1 MASERLRG
9 KVVLVTGAAQGTGE
23 GIAGRIVAEGGRA
36 VVADVQEEKGRAVAA
51 SLGEAAHFV
60 ALDVGS
66 EPSWQRAV
74 AEALA
79 AFGRLDGLVNNAG
92 VLWMGAIETTPAAQ
106 MERVLRVNLLG
117 TMLGTKAVIPALR
130 AAGGGAI
137 VNVTS
142 IEALAGMNSVGAY
155 SASKWGARGF
165 TKCAAIEL
173 GRDNIRVNCLCPSS
187 GNPGM
192 SAPFAAQIDAKRY
205 LRHLP
210 PPVLLEGGNPGDVAI
225 DDITPAVCFLLSDES
240 RRITGAELAVDGGWT
255 AGKHC
260 PGLPGF

>member
-1 MASERLRG
+1 MGGRLAG
-9 KVVLVTGAAQGTGE
+9 KVVLVTGAAQGTG
-23 GIAGRIVAEGGRA
+23 AGTVRRIVAEGGRA
-36 VVADVQEEKGRAVAA
+36 IVADLQLEKGRAVAA
-51 SLGEAAHFV
+51 SLGDAGRFV
-60 ALDVGS
+60 ALDVTS
-66 EPSWQRAV
+66 EPGWQSAV

-92 VLWMGAIETTPAAQ
+92 VLWMGALEHTPASQ

-117 TMLGTKAVIPALR
+117 TMLGTKAVVPALR
-130 AAGGGAI
+130 AAGGGSI

-142 IEALAGMNSVGAY
+142 IEALGGMNSVAAY
-155 SASKWGARGF
+155 TASKWGSRGF
-165 TKCAAIEL
+165 SKSAAIEL

-187 GNPGM
+187 GNPAM
-192 SAPFAAQIDAKRY
+192 SAPFADQIDAKRY

-210 PPVLLEGGNPGDVAI
+210 PPVLREGGNPGEVAI
-225 DDITPAVCFLLSDES
+225 DDITPAICFLLSDEAK
-240 RRITGAELAVDGGWT
+240 RITGAELAVDGGWT

>member
-1 MASERLRG
+1 MGGRLAG

-23 GIAGRIVAEGGRA
+23 GAARRVVAEGGRA
-36 VVADVQEEKGRAVAA
+36 LVSDLQVERGRAVAA
-51 SLGEAAHFV
+51 SLGEAARFV
-60 ALDVGS
+60 ELDVAS

-74 AEALA
+74 AVALA
-79 AFGRLDGLVNNAG
+79 QFGRLDGLVNNAG
-92 VLWMGAIETTPAAQ
+92 VLWMGALEHTPVEQ

-117 TMLGTKAVIPALR
+117 TMLGTKAVVAAMR
-130 AAGGGAI
+130 AAGGGSI

-142 IEALAGMNSVGAY
+142 IEALAGMNSVAAY
-155 SASKWGARGF
+155 TASKWGSRGF
-165 TKCAAIEL
+165 SKSAAIEL

-187 GNPGM
+187 GNPAM
-192 SAPFAAQIDAKRY
+192 SAPFADQIDTKRY

-210 PPVLLEGGNPGDVAI
+210 PPVLREGGNPGEVAI
-225 DDITPAVCFLLSDES
+225 DDITPAICFLLSDEAK
-240 RRITGAELAVDGGWT
+240 RITGAELAVDGGWT

>member
-1 MASERLRG
+1 MADRLSG

-23 GIAGRIVAEGGRA
+23 GAVRRIVAEGGRA
-36 VVADVQEEKGRAVAA
+36 IVADVQPEKGRAVAA
-51 SLGEAAHFV
+51 SLGDAARF
-60 ALDVGS
+60 AQLDVSS
-66 EPSWQRAV
+66 EPAWQRAV
-74 AEALA
+74 SHALA

-92 VLWMGAIETTPAAQ
+92 VLWMGALEHTPVEQ

-117 TMLGTKAVIPALR
+117 TMLGTKAVVPALR

-142 IEALAGMNSVGAY
+142 IEALGGMNSVAAY
-155 SASKWGARGF
+155 TASKWGSRGF
-165 TKCAAIEL
+165 TKSAAIEL

-192 SAPFAAQIDAKRY
+192 SAPFAGQIDGKRY

-210 PPVLLEGGNPGDVAI
+210 PPVLREGGNPGEVAI
-225 DDITPAVCFLLSDES
+225 DDITPAICFLLSDEAK
-240 RRITGAELAVDGGWT
+240 RITGAELAVDGGWT

>member
-1 MASERLRG
+1 MSGRLAG

-23 GIAGRIVAEGGRA
+23 GAVRRIVAEGGRA
-36 VVADVQEEKGRAVAA
+36 VVADVQEERGRAVAT
-51 SLGEAAHFV
+51 SLGASAHFV
-60 ALDVGS
+60 ALDVAS
-66 EPSWQRAV
+66 ESSWQRAI
-74 AEALA
+74 ASALA

-92 VLWMGAIETTPAAQ
+92 VLWMGALEHTPAEQ
-106 MERVLRVNLLG
+106 MERVLRINLLG
-117 TMLGTKAVIPALR
+117 TMLGTKAVVPALR

-142 IEALAGMNSVGAY
+142 IEALAGMNSVAAY
-155 SASKWGARGF
+155 TASKWGARGF
-165 TKCAAIEL
+165 TKSAAIEL
-173 GRDNIRVNCLCPSS
+173 GRDDIRVNCLCPSS
-187 GNPGM
+187 GNPAM
-192 SAPFAAQIDAKRY
+192 SAPFAAQIDVQRY

-210 PPVLLEGGNPGDVAI
+210 PPVLREGGVPGAVAI
-225 DDITPAVCFLLSDES
+225 DDITPAICFLLSDEA

>member
-1 MASERLRG
+1 MSGRLAG

-23 GIAGRIVAEGGRA
+23 GAVRRIVAEGGRA
-36 VVADVQEEKGRAVAA
+36 VVADVQEERGRAVAA
-51 SLGEAAHFV
+51 NLGASARFTP
-60 ALDVGS
+60 LDVAS

-74 AEALA
+74 ASALD
-79 AFGRLDGLVNNAG
+79 AFARLDGLVNNAG
-92 VLWMGAIETTPAAQ
+92 VLWMGALEHTPVEQ
-106 MERVLRVNLLG
+106 MERVLRINLLG
-117 TMLGTKAVIPALR
+117 TMLGTKAVVPALR

-142 IEALAGMNSVGAY
+142 IEALAGMNSVAAY
-155 SASKWGARGF
+155 TASKWGARGF
-165 TKCAAIEL
+165 TKSAAIEL

-187 GNPGM
+187 GNPAM
-192 SAPFAAQIDAKRY
+192 SAPFANQIDVQRY

-210 PPVLLEGGNPGDVAI
+210 PPVLREGGVPGAVAI
-225 DDITPAVCFLLSDES
+225 DDITPAICFLLSDEA

>member
-1 MASERLRG
+1 MAGRLAG
-9 KVVLVTGAAQGTGE
+9 KVVLVTGSAQGTGE
-23 GIAGRIVAEGGRA
+23 GAVHRIVAEGGRA
-36 VVADVQEEKGRAVAA
+36 VVGDVQADKGRAVAA
-51 SLGEAAHFV
+51 SLGASARFV
-60 ALDVGS
+60 ALDVTS

-74 AEALA
+74 ADALA

-92 VLWMGAIETTPAAQ
+92 VLWMGALEHMPVDQ

-117 TMLGTKAVIPALR
+117 TMLGTRAVVPALR

-142 IEALAGMNSVGAY
+142 IEALGGMNSVAAY
-155 SASKWGARGF
+155 TASKWGSRGF
-165 TKCAAIEL
+165 SKSAAIEL

-187 GNPGM
+187 GNPAM
-192 SAPFAAQIDAKRY
+192 SAPFAEQIDAKRY

-210 PPVLLEGGNPGDVAI
+210 PPVLREGGNPGEVAI
-225 DDITPAVCFLLSDES
+225 DDITPAICFLLSDEAK
-240 RRITGAELAVDGGWT
+240 RITGAELAVDGGWT

>member
-1 MASERLRG
+1 MGGRLAG
-9 KVVLVTGAAQGTGE
+9 KTVLVTGAAQGTGE
-23 GIAGRIVAEGGRA
+23 GAVRRIVAEGGRA
-36 VVADVQEEKGRAVAA
+36 IVADVQEERGRAVAA
-51 SLGEAAHFV
+51 SLGGAAQFV
-60 ALDVGS
+60 PLDVGS

-74 AEALA
+74 AAGLER
-79 AFGRLDGLVNNAG
+79 FGRLDGLVNNAG
-92 VLWMGAIETTPAAQ
+92 VLWMGALERMPAEE

-117 TMLGTKAVIPALR
+117 TMLGTKAIAPALR

-142 IEALAGMNSVGAY
+142 IEALGGMNSVAAY
-155 SASKWGARGF
+155 TASKWGARGF
-165 TKCAAIEL
+165 TKSAAIEL

-187 GNPGM
+187 GNPAM
-192 SAPFAAQIDAKRY
+192 SAPFADQIDAKRY
-205 LRHLP
+205 VRHLP
-210 PPVLLEGGNPGDVAI
+210 PPVLREGGQPGEVAI
-225 DDITPAVCFLLSDES
+225 DDITPAICFLLSDEA

>member
-1 MASERLRG
+1 MSGRLAG

-23 GIAGRIVAEGGRA
+23 GAVRRIVAEGGRA
-36 VVADVQEEKGRAVAA
+36 VVADVQEERGRAVAA
-51 SLGEAAHFV
+51 RLGASAHFA
-60 ALDVGS
+60 ALDVTS
-66 EPSWQRAV
+66 EPSWQGAV
-74 AEALA
+74 ASALA

-92 VLWMGAIETTPAAQ
+92 VLWMGALEHTPVEQ

-117 TMLGTKAVIPALR
+117 AMLGTKAVVPALR

-142 IEALAGMNSVGAY
+142 IEALAGMNSVAAY
-155 SASKWGARGF
+155 TASKWGARGF
-165 TKCAAIEL
+165 TKSAAIEL

-187 GNPGM
+187 GNPAM
-192 SAPFAAQIDAKRY
+192 SAPFANQIDVQRY

-210 PPVLLEGGNPGDVAI
+210 PPVLREGGVPGAVAI
-225 DDITPAVCFLLSDES
+225 DDITPAICFLLSDES

>member
-1 MASERLRG
+1 MAGRLAG
-9 KVVLVTGAAQGTGE
+9 KVVLVTGSAQGTGE
-23 GIAGRIVAEGGRA
+23 GAVRRIVAEGGRA
-36 VVADVQEEKGRAVAA
+36 VVGDVQADKGRAVAA
-51 SLGEAAHFV
+51 SLGASARFV
-60 ALDVGS
+60 TLDVTS

-74 AEALA
+74 ADALA

-92 VLWMGAIETTPAAQ
+92 VLWMGALEHMPVDQ

-117 TMLGTKAVIPALR
+117 TMLGTKAVVPALR

-142 IEALAGMNSVGAY
+142 IEALGGMNSVAAY
-155 SASKWGARGF
+155 TASKWGSRGF
-165 TKCAAIEL
+165 SKSAAIEL

-187 GNPGM
+187 GNPAM
-192 SAPFAAQIDAKRY
+192 SAPFAEQIDAKRY
-205 LRHLP
+205 MRHLP
-210 PPVLLEGGNPGDVAI
+210 PPVLREGGNPGEVAI
-225 DDITPAVCFLLSDES
+225 DDITPAICFLLSDEAK
-240 RRITGAELAVDGGWT
+240 RITGAELAVDGGWT

>member
-1 MASERLRG
+1 MSGRLAG

-23 GIAGRIVAEGGRA
+23 GAVRRVVAEGGRA
-36 VVADVQEEKGRAVAA
+36 LVADVQVERARAVAA
-51 SLGEAAHFV
+51 SLGDAARFLE
-60 ALDVGS
+60 LDVGS

-74 AEALA
+74 TAALA

-92 VLWMGAIETTPAAQ
+92 VLWMGALEHTPVEQ

-117 TMLGTKAVIPALR
+117 TMLGTKAVVPALR
-130 AAGGGAI
+130 AAGGGSI

-142 IEALAGMNSVGAY
+142 IEALGGMNSVAAY
-155 SASKWGARGF
+155 TASKWGARGF
-165 TKCAAIEL
+165 TKSAAIEL

-192 SAPFAAQIDAKRY
+192 SAPFADQVDVKRY
-205 LRHLP
+205 MRHSP
-210 PPVLLEGGNPGDVAI
+210 PPVLREGGNPGEVAI
-225 DDITPAVCFLLSDES
+225 DDITPAICFLLSDEAK
-240 RRITGAELAVDGGWT
+240 RITGAELAVDGGWT